1 MAIFGDRALQEVTKL
16 SEALG
21 QVLIKS
27 DQFAYRKRE
36 FGYKAVHTFLFSPS
50 LTLSP
55 FHLDRPVGFLSS
67 GRRGL
72 MLHVTFMIT
81 PNVSF
86 WNPWLPEACAH

>member
-1 MAIFGDRALQEVTKL
+1 MAIFGDRALKELTTL

-27 DQFAYRKRE
+27 NQFAYKKRE

-55 FHLDRPVGFLSS
+55 FHSDRPVGFLSS

-72 MLHVTFMIT
+72 MLQVRFMIT

-86 WNPWLPEACAH
+86 WNTWLPETCAH